1 MVTKASDAPKF
12 AITWDY
18 RCPYARIAHD
28 HVVTALRGGASWDV
42 TFLPYCLGQSHVDPG
57 EIDIW
62 DRPQDD
68 TGLFALQFAVAV
80 RDHQSD
86 HFLDLHS
93 ALYNYRHEQNGNL
106 SDIDSVGRI
115 AQSVGINVETV
126 MADIASGRTLETVKD
141 EHTRYAESHAVWG
154 VPTFIVGPAAV
165 FVRLLDRPK
174 SAEDA
179 TNTVE
184 RILANIGWDNLN
196 EFKHTSV
203 PR

>member
-1 MVTKASDAPKF
+1 VE
-12 AITWDY
+12 
-18 RCPYARIAHD
+18 
-28 HVVTALRGGASWDV
+28 
-42 TFLPYCLGQSHVDPG
+42 PG
-57 EIDIW
+57 ETDIW
-62 DRPQDD
+62 DRPKDD
-68 TGLFALQFAVAV
+68 TGLFALQFAVSV
-80 RDHQSD
+80 RDQQSN

-115 AQSVGINVETV
+115 AQSLGINVETV
-126 MADIASGRTLETVKD
+126 MADIASGRALETVKQ
-141 EHTRYAESHAVWG
+141 EHTRFAESHAVWG
-154 VPTFIVGPAAV
+154 VPTFIVGSAAV

-174 SAEDA
+174 STQDA
-179 TNTVE
+179 TQTVE

>member
-1 MVTKASDAPKF
+1 VE
-12 AITWDY
+12 
-18 RCPYARIAHD
+18 
-28 HVVTALRGGASWDV
+28 
-42 TFLPYCLGQSHVDPG
+42 PG
-57 EIDIW
+57 ETDIW
-62 DRPQDD
+62 DRPKDD
-68 TGLFALQFAVAV
+68 TGLFALQFAVSV
-80 RDHQSD
+80 RDQQSN

-106 SDIDSVGRI
+106 SDSGAVGRI
-115 AQSVGINVETV
+115 AQSVGINVDAV

-154 VPTFIVGPAAV
+154 VPTFIVGSAAV

-174 SAEDA
+174 STQDA
-179 TNTVE
+179 TQTVE

>member
-1 MVTKASDAPKF
+1 MVTKASNAPKF

-28 HVVTALRGGASWDV
+28 HVVTALHGGASWDV
-42 TFLPYCLGQSHVDPG
+42 TFLPYCLGQSHVEPG
-57 EIDIW
+57 ETDIW
-62 DRPQDD
+62 DRPQED
-68 TGLFALQFAVAV
+68 TGLFALQFAVSV
-80 RDHQSD
+80 RDQQSAQ
-86 HFLDLHS
+86 FLDLHT
-93 ALYNYRHEQNGNL
+93 ALYNHRHERNGNL
-106 SDIDSVGRI
+106 SDVESVGQI
-115 AQSVGINVETV
+115 AKSVGINVAAV
-126 MADIASGRTLETVKD
+126 MADIASGRTLETVKN

-165 FVRLLDRPK
+165 FVRLLDRPE

-179 TNTVE
+179 TQTIE
-184 RILANIGWDNLN
+184 RILAIISWDNLN